1 MPPELSHP
9 EPAAGSDHR
18 TERERPAAV
27 PGAQVGPVAAPGAP
41 ESLLHSLGH
50 AGNSAVAA
58 AVASLQRQEGGARSS
73 NPTGPASTAS
83 VLAPLL
89 DATTSRQVSALQ
101 REESGGGGTTGG
113 GTTATTGSGATG
125 GGAGG
130 GEGAAGGG
138 APEGGGGTQT
148 WDPTHFYEDDGLIP
162 VTDHGQA
169 RNNLQMVSLTMQKLA
184 EWGIPLAPVM
194 QAKAD
199 QTRDAMPE
207 QGALTADEVSSLK
220 ALGDASLAVYTSGM
234 QQMTAEYTHSLSQY
248 QEPPELEHAREE
260 AADALR
266 EGFHKDNDA
275 LTKAKELSEHVHTVE
290 ENFHYLAEWGEQALN
305 EVKMLDAEGIMAA
318 HYLETAESTFG
329 HISERAGDFLAWAA
343 AIHGAAQA
351 VAATAS
357 AIAAAHDPTKTSA
370 QQGVAG
376 VEAGT
381 ATVSAIIGGG
391 ILVGLQ
397 GAAGLGLVWADIILP
412 ETQAAL
418 SAVEHMD
425 EVLGAGAVQSQ
436 AEWWQEAVQSGGD
449 APTIPQAYLTQN
461 WFPGGQETLNYMWA
475 VFKGSPPDQAPAAVT
490 KFFYDARKKMN
501 LNHSEAG
508 QLETTWHLFSPNEV
522 DNLKEWVVTN
532 KEEVWGMLYGSLPH
546 P

>member
-1 MPPELSHP
+1 MPTKLSHP
-9 EPAAGSDHR
+9 ESAADRDRRSEHKR
-18 TERERPAAV
+18 LAPVPVAPQAA
-27 PGAQVGPVAAPGAP
+27 PVAAPDSPGT
-41 ESLLHSLGH
+41 LLHSQSH
-50 AGNSAVAA
+50 AGNSAVATMVA
-58 AVASLQRQEGGARSS
+58 ALERREGSRRVGAPGAAPAAPTVARLLGATANHQVNALLRDEGSS
-73 NPTGPASTAS
+73 
-83 VLAPLL
+83 
-89 DATTSRQVSALQ
+89 
-101 REESGGGGTTGG
+101 TGG
-113 GTTATTGSGATG
+113 GTTATTDSGSAG

-130 GEGAAGGG
+130 GDGGTGGGTPDGGAA
-138 APEGGGGTQT
+138 TQT
-148 WDPTHFYEDDGLIP
+148 WDPTHFYEDDGLVP

-169 RNNLQMVSLTMQKLA
+169 RNNLQMISLTMQKLA

-207 QGALTADEVSSLK
+207 QGALSADEVSTLK
-220 ALGDASLAVYTSGM
+220 TLGDASLAVYTAGM
-234 QQMTAEYTHSLSQY
+234 PQLTSEYFRSLSQY
-248 QEPPELEHAREE
+248 QEPPELEQASKDE

-266 EGFHKDNDA
+266 EGFHKDNDTLA
-275 LTKAKELSEHVHTVE
+275 KAKELFEHVHTVE
-290 ENFHYLAEWGEQALN
+290 ENLHYLAEWGEQTLN

-329 HISERAGDFLAWAA
+329 HIAERAGEVVAWVA
-343 AIHGAAQA
+343 AIQGSAQA
-351 VAATAS
+351 VAATAG
-357 AIAAAHDPTKTSA
+357 AIAAAHDSTKTSA
-370 QQGVAG
+370 QQGAAG

-381 ATVSAIIGGG
+381 ASVSAIIGGG
-391 ILVGLQ
+391 VLIGLE
-397 GAAGLGLVWADIILP
+397 GAASLGLVWADLILP

-436 AEWWQEAVQSGGD
+436 AEWWQDAVQSGGD
-449 APTIPQAYLTQN
+449 APTIPSQYLTQN

-501 LNHSEAG
+501 LEHSEG
-508 QLETTWHLFSPNEV
+508 DQLETTWHLFGPNEV
-522 DNLKEWVVTN
+522 DNLKEWVVAN